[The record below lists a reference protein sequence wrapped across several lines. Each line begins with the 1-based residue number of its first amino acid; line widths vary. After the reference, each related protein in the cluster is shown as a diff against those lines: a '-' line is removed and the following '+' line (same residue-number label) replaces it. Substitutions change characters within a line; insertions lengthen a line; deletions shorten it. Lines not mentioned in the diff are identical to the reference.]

1 MKMSLRA
8 LSLVDRLVIDFDRG
22 LRTVLGGA
30 ATTGRSNPAAIVDE
44 SELTEFERRHSAGL
58 MRVNHAGEVAAQ
70 ALYHGQALTARREAV
85 REALDQA
92 AREENDHLA
101 WCEQRLRELD
111 SRSSYLAPLWYLGS
125 LAMGAAAGLAGDKW
139 NLGFLA
145 ETERQVVMHLDGH
158 LSQLSVRDHKSR
170 VIVEQMREDEA
181 RHATAAMR
189 SGGAALPAPIRKL
202 MHATSSIM
210 TTTAYWI

>member
-1 MKMSLRA
+1 MGVRA
-8 LSLVDRLVIDFDRG
+8 LSLTDRLIIDFDRG
-22 LRTVLGGA
+22 LRTVLGGVT
-30 ATTGRSNPAAIVDE
+30 TTGRPNPAASAADTQ
-44 SELTEFERRHSAGL
+44 LTEFERRHSAGL

-101 WCEQRLRELD
+101 WCEQRLLELD
-111 SRSSYLAPLWYLGS
+111 SRNSYLAPLWYLGS
-125 LAMGAAAGLAGDKW
+125 LTIGAAAGLVGDQW

-145 ETERQVVMHLDGH
+145 ETERQVVVHLEGH
-158 LSQLSVRDHKSR
+158 LASLPVRDYKSR
-170 VIVEQMREDEA
+170 AIVEQMREDEG
-181 RHATAAMR
+181 RHATAAVR
-189 SGGAALPAPIRKL
+189 AGGASLPAPIRKL
-202 MHATSSIM
+202 MNTTSRAM